1 MIKAKYIHTNI
12 ISNDWRALAAFYQH
26 TFGCVPVPP
35 ERDYRSTDL
44 DALTALVDAHLTG
57 MHLRLPGYGDAGP
70 TLEIFSYDQTEQRNP
85 TALNRL
91 GLGHI
96 AFLVDDV
103 AKAYEAVLAAGGHA
117 IGETVTLITATGTK
131 LCVCYVTDPEG
142 NVIELQS
149 MTSSTT

>member
-1 MIKAKYIHTNI
+1 MIKAKYIHTNFI
-12 ISNDWRALAAFYQH
+12 TNDWRALAAFYH
-26 TFGCVPVPP
+26 NLFGCVPVPP
-35 ERDYRSTDL
+35 ERDYCSTDL
-44 DALTALVDAHLTG
+44 DALTGLVNAHRTG
-57 MHLRLPGYGDAGP
+57 MHLRLPGYDDAGP

-85 TALNRL
+85 TAINRL

>member
-12 ISNDWRALAAFYQH
+12 ISNNWRALAAFYQN

-35 ERDYRSTDL
+35 ERDYRSADL
-44 DALTALVDAHLTG
+44 DALTGLSDAHLTG
-57 MHLRLPGYGDAGP
+57 VHMRLPGYGDDGP
-70 TLEIFSYDQTEQRNP
+70 TLEIFGFDKTEARSP
-85 TALNRL
+85 TAINRL

-103 AKAYEAVLAAGGHA
+103 IEAYQAVLAAGGRA

-149 MTSSTT
+149 ITSSTA